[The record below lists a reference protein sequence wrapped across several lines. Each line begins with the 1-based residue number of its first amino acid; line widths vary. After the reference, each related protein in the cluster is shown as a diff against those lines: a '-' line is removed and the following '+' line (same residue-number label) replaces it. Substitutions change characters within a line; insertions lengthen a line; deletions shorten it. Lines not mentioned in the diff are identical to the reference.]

1 MTVCS
6 EHRAEL
12 WPSHSQFMAKPKIL
26 ILDGRSPAATECV
39 LALATSCE
47 AHLAAPGGR
56 CGYSDRNVER
66 LLSQPEP
73 PDQLRDWLQDLFRS
87 ERYQLV
93 IPSTEISL
101 QALKSGNLPPALRA
115 SMAIP
120 EEESI
125 DIALN
130 KLRTAEAAARL
141 GIAVPKGSLLTS
153 IADLAPEPRYPVVI
167 KPLLSKLWVKGEMWS
182 FSAHICPNR
191 ESVLTACDALLPH
204 TPAIEQEYFRGRGIG
219 IEVLFERGELR
230 WWFAHERIH
239 ALPVTG
245 GASTYRR
252 SIEPPEALLRATDT
266 LLSHLRWHGVA
277 MVEFK
282 VAPDGDFRLMEI
294 NPRLWGSLPL
304 AVAAGVDFP
313 SGLLRLAQGEAPG
326 PQPHYRRGLYM
337 RHLARDLVWYGQS
350 WKQRRNP
357 LRIKPLQA
365 ADCWGF
371 LRILIGTERWDFF
384 RWRNPRVWWACTRSS
399 FASFYRNQRSA
410 VVRKATT
417 ENWSKLQPQWREGK
431 IRRVLVL
438 CYGNVCRSPVAERLL
453 STARLEVKS
462 AGFLPAAGRRSPEDW
477 VQVVSRTLAID
488 LSEHRPST
496 VTSDLV
502 EWADL
507 ILLMDAAN
515 WHALAKAFPDA
526 AGKAVLLGVAA
537 RGDGSQTPEV
547 RDPYQLEDRV
557 MQTIAS
563 TLESCVRAL
572 LDQRTAHADVPLPE
586 LD

>member
-1 MTVCS
+1 
-6 EHRAEL
+6 
-12 WPSHSQFMAKPKIL
+12 MAKPKTL

-47 AHLAAPGGR
+47 VHLATPGGR
-56 CGYSDRNVER
+56 RSFSDRDVAR
-66 LLSQPEP
+66 ILSQPGP
-73 PDQLRDWLQDLFRS
+73 PDTLREWVQELFRR

-101 QALKSGNLPPALRA
+101 QALKSGNLPPELRA
-115 SMAIP
+115 RMAIP

-130 KLRTAEAAARL
+130 KLRTAEAAVRL
-141 GIAVPKGSLLTS
+141 GIPVPAGSRVTSLEDLT
-153 IADLAPEPRYPVVI
+153 PEPDYPVVI
-167 KPLLSKLWVKGEMWS
+167 KPLHSKLWIRGEMWS
-182 FSAHICPNR
+182 FSAHICPDR
-191 ESVLTACDALLPH
+191 ESVLRACAALLPH

-239 ALPVTG
+239 VLPITG

-252 SIEPPEALLRATDT
+252 SIEPPAALLQAARD
-266 LLSHLRWHGVA
+266 LLSDLRWHGVA

-313 SGLLRLAQGEAPG
+313 SGLLRVAQGEAPG
-326 PQPHYRRGLYM
+326 SQPRYRRGLYM
-337 RHLARDLVWYGQS
+337 RHVARDLVWYAQS
-350 WKQRRNP
+350 WKERRNP
-357 LRIKPLQA
+357 LRVKPLQA
-365 ADCWGF
+365 ADWWGF
-371 LRILIGTERWDFF
+371 LRVMTGTERWDFF
-384 RWRNPRVWWACTRSS
+384 RWRNPRVWWACMRSS
-399 FASFYRNQRSA
+399 LASFYRSQRST
-410 VVRKATT
+410 VVRKSTT
-417 ENWSKLQPQWREGK
+417 ENWSRLQPDWREGK

-438 CYGNVCRSPVAERLL
+438 CYGNVCRSPVAARLL
-453 STARLEVKS
+453 SSAGLEVKS

-477 VQVVSRTLAID
+477 VHVVSRTLAID
-488 LSEHRPST
+488 LHDHRPNT
-496 VTSDLV
+496 VDRNMI

-507 ILLMDAAN
+507 ILLMDVAN

-526 AGKAVLLGVAA
+526 ASKAVLLGVAA
-537 RGDGSQTPEV
+537 RGDGSQTLEI

-563 TLESCVRAL
+563 ALESCVTAL
-572 LDQRTAHADVPLPE
+572 LDQRTAHADAPLPE